1 MKKKKLLKTT
11 AKEVSG
17 DTKAFSNKVSRGV
30 VDSLDAST
38 DLAASMSAG
47 LVGFIVAT
55 AGDILTWTVQH
66 PLKTVLLIMAVW
78 GGSIVYHNVET
89 RENKTVVN
97 WSQVKADASASYQ
110 RIRAKLDEY
119 GVPELKLPA
128 YITENLP
135 WQGDEPAPERNLA
148 PVREAS
154 SLPKPKERVTTAQ
167 PPDQLGAFLQQK
179 GLTPRRYTRVY
190 TVERNAY
197 HTAKRNNLSF
207 QPNAKVTHVLRGC
220 VDLQKGS
227 RIVFLIDAN
236 GRVAGCRRVR

>member
-47 LVGFIVAT
+47 LVGFTVAT
-55 AGDILTWTVQH
+55 AGDILTWIVQH
-66 PLKTVLLIMAVW
+66 PFKTVIFVVLVW
-78 GGSIVYHNVET
+78 WGNIVYQNI
-89 RENKTVVN
+89 ENKDDKTVVN
-97 WSQVKADASASYQ
+97 WSQVRADTSAGYQ
-110 RIRAKLDEY
+110 KIRAKLDEY

-128 YITENLP
+128 FITENLP
-135 WQGDEPAPERNLA
+135 WQSDQSAPLSKPA
-148 PVREAS
+148 PVRKVT
-154 SLPKPKERVTTAQ
+154 SLAEPKAHVTARQ

-179 GLTPRRYTRVY
+179 GLTPRRFTRVY

-197 HTAKRNNLSF
+197 QTAKRNNLSF
-207 QPNAKVTHVLRGC
+207 RKSANVAQVLRGC
-220 VDLQKGS
+220 ENLQKGS

-236 GRVAGCRRVR
+236 GRVGGCRRVR